1 MLKKL
6 CGAAAKKITGGLNSA
21 ARFNARVEKT
31 LHIDESYTAH
41 ALQRLCF
48 MPFIN
53 PGIDAK
59 KISRVLILL
68 LYLTLSLFTVI
79 PGFALFLLVVAIYL
93 LFVAEYTLS
102 YKKCITTSFD
112 VLLTMFC
119 LAILTGASFGKGF
132 LDIVTVFVSYGS
144 FMMLYFVIVNIA
156 TTDEILFRL
165 KLIFCTV
172 GAAIALIQL
181 AENILSYEMKV
192 LGQIYVL
199 SASMAF
205 ELFFITKNKR
215 LKLFL
220 MVSAAVML
228 IALTVCWSGGSWVW
242 ATFILAFFIVIKDW
256 RFLLVGGIG
265 LLFIPFIMPGEIID
279 FHTLT
284 GNGIIN
290 YLFAPS
296 AEYRISAY
304 GALKGIFNY
313 YTDYQSWGKAYA
325 SMIIAVC
332 IAVLLILLLREIFFG
347 FKSGQTGMV
356 LAVLSAVGFGVTG
369 FLYSDI
375 TIGVWEH
382 YRTLFVF
389 WVYTSVYA
397 AEARKNKIG
406 PTEDRPGEV
415 TRFCFI
421 DVLPFFM
428 LAAYIIAAV

>member
-6 CGAAAKKITGGLNSA
+6 YGVAVKKINCGLNSF
-21 ARFNARVEKT
+21 ARINTRIEKT

-48 MPFIN
+48 MPDIAH
-53 PGIDAK
+53 GLDAK
-59 KISRVLILL
+59 KISRFLIPL
-68 LYLTLSLFTVI
+68 LYLTMSLFTVI
-79 PGFALFLLVVAIYL
+79 PGFVLFLLVAAIYL
-93 LFVAEYTLS
+93 LFVAEHTRS
-102 YKKCITTSFD
+102 YKKCTVTAFD
-112 VLLTMFC
+112 VLLAMFC
-119 LAILTGASFGKGF
+119 LAILTAASFGKGF
-132 LDIVTVFVSYGS
+132 LDVATIFLSYGS
-144 FMMLYFVIVNIA
+144 FMMLYFVIVNTA
-156 TTDEILFRL
+156 LTDEILFKL
-165 KLIFCTV
+165 KLIFCMV
-172 GAAIALIQL
+172 GAAMALIQL

-215 LKLFL
+215 LKLLL
-220 MVSAAVML
+220 MASAAVML

-256 RFLLVGGIG
+256 RFLLVGGVG
-265 LLFIPFIMPGEIID
+265 LLFVPFILPGEIID
-279 FHTLT
+279 FHTLKGT
-284 GNGIIN
+284 GIIN

-304 GALKGIFNY
+304 EALKGIFNY

-325 SMIIAVC
+325 SMIIVAC
-332 IAVLLILLLREIFFG
+332 IAVLLVLLLREIFFG
-347 FKSGQTGMV
+347 FKTGQTGMV

-389 WVYTSVYA
+389 WIYTSVYA
-397 AEARKNKIG
+397 AEARKNKACPENEIQH
-406 PTEDRPGEV
+406 ERA
-415 TRFCFI
+415 RFCFI

-428 LAAYIIAAV
+428 LAAYVIAAV